1 MNENE
6 ENENEE
12 NENEEVEETLYEDLK
27 IIRRAMRS
35 IAKEEKIE
43 ELEDE
48 LQQKDELIKELYL
61 QIKELQKNK

>member
-1 MNENE
+1 
-6 ENENEE
+6 
-12 NENEEVEETLYEDLK
+12 
-27 IIRRAMRS
+27 MRS

-43 ELEDE
+43 ELDDE